1 MKSESKPLVA
11 RRNGIRILETGPGW
25 VSFLVEAADGER
37 AEHLVAR
44 IGLEDFAWLVHKGFA
59 WLANGCDSFAG
70 PTASAELTLRG
81 EYRLTFSDTDVD
93 CPVTVPMDEPF
104 RSLFFTAVRQLAP
117 DVLRLPGG
125 EPS

>member
-11 RRNGIRILETGPGW
+11 RRDGIRILETGPGW
-25 VSFLVEAADGER
+25 VSFLVEVTDGER

-44 IGLEDFAWLVHKGFA
+44 IGVGDFAWLVHRGS
-59 WLANGCDSFAG
+59 GSFSGAA
-70 PTASAELTLRG
+70 ASAELTLRG

-104 RSLFFTAVRQLAP
+104 RSLFITAVKQLAS
-117 DVLRLPGG
+117 DVLRPTGG
-125 EPS
+125 RPS